1 MRKSLAIFLFHACL
15 GWAGGAEAYELVEVL
30 SGDTILVHENGRQVR
45 LVLAGVWVPAPPG
58 DGHTAQ
64 YRGREARRFVE
75 EALLTLPAY
84 IKEVEPPRPEA
95 DSIMVRIR
103 IGESAEH
110 DLAVLLADAGL
121 GLVIRTDSPDPS
133 HVEAIYR
140 AERAARREHRG
151 MHDGGLQDFER
162 KMSTTELDLGVGVL
176 SARRSSGRGG
186 SIRSYLARRRS
197 SIGER
202 PAREPFGIHTSGSD
216 AIRDWGSRMGLPPET
231 PSYGR

>member
-1 MRKSLAIFLFHACL
+1 MRKALPIALFHLLLCSP
-15 GWAGGAEAYELVEVL
+15 GGAEAYELIEVL
-30 SGDTILVHENGRQVR
+30 SGDTILVKEDYRQIR
-45 LVLAGVWVPAPPG
+45 LELAGIWVPAPPRQG
-58 DGHTAQ
+58 VKGH
-64 YRGREARRFVE
+64 YRGAEARRFVE
-75 EALLTLPAY
+75 EILFTTPAY
-84 IKEVEPPRPEA
+84 IKEVEPRRSDA
-95 DSIMVRIR
+95 DTIKVRIR
-103 IGESAEH
+103 VGEEADL

-197 SIGER
+197 SIGDR
-202 PAREPFGIHTSGSD
+202 PPREPFGIHTSGSD